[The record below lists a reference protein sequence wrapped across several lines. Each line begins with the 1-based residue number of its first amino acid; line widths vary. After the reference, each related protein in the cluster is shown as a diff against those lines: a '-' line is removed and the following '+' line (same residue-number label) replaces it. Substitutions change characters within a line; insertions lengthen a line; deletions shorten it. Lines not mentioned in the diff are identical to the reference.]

1 MKERTTTKSKFKIL
15 TVTPHL
21 TYHRN
26 KTVPNTCS
34 SRLFQF
40 QMDIGSVMP
49 MLRTQQANS
58 PGGAVARTSDMNGT
72 KEGHWCSENSYDI
85 PGGKVDTK
93 QESSVQNG
101 QGWHTQATKQTSV
114 MQQEFSGADIKPNQ
128 GKETTLL
135 SIFLTFGSYTH
146 RTEKS
151 AHENHFM
158 HILQCVEFSFV

>member
-1 MKERTTTKSKFKIL
+1 
-15 TVTPHL
+15 
-21 TYHRN
+21 
-26 KTVPNTCS
+26 
-34 SRLFQF
+34 
-40 QMDIGSVMP
+40 MDIGSVMP

-93 QESSVQNG
+93 QESSVQSG

-158 HILQCVEFSFV
+158 HILQCVEFSPVYWDSWHLFSIAQLFFLTPKTWHAF